1 MIYYPTYSGTE
12 RSDKM
17 NNTGKEITLII
28 IGSLFFALGVN
39 LFAIPNELG
48 EGGVTGISM
57 TLYYILNW
65 SPGITNFVMNAVL
78 LAIGYK
84 VLNKR
89 VTWYTMLAIFFSSL
103 FIQLTEGMGEPLDIM
118 LGTVFAG
125 VFIGIGLG
133 LVLRSGGTTGGST
146 IVARMLNQ
154 HFGWSVS
161 TSMFVFDILVVL
173 GSSVV
178 IGIENT
184 MYTGISIYIST
195 KILDYLIDGFDTRKA
210 VTIISN
216 STVAIAEKVSE
227 EMDRGVTVINARG
240 HYSNESKDIL
250 YVVINKQELFLLK
263 KMIQQVDDKA
273 FVVVHD
279 VRDVFGEGFTFPKT

>member
-57 TLYYILNW
+57 TLYYILDW

>member
-1 MIYYPTYSGTE
+1 
-12 RSDKM
+12 M
-17 NNTGKEITLII
+17 NSTAKEITLII

-57 TLYYILNW
+57 TLYYVFGW
-65 SPGITNFVMNAVL
+65 SPGYTNFIMNGIL

-89 VTWYTMLAIFFSSL
+89 VTWYTLLAIFFTSVFL
-103 FIQLTEGMGEPLDIM
+103 HFTEGMGRSLDIM

-154 HFGWSVS
+154 KFGWAVS
-161 TSMFVFDILVVL
+161 TSMFVFDILVVI
-173 GSSVV
+173 GSGFV

-210 VTIISN
+210 VTIISPL
-216 STVAIAEKVSE
+216 TDAIAEKVSA
-227 EMDRGVTVINARG
+227 EMDRGATIINARG
-240 HYSNESKDIL
+240 HYSQESKDIL

-263 KMIQQVDDKA
+263 KMIQQIDDKA

>member
-1 MIYYPTYSGTE
+1 
-12 RSDKM
+12 M

-39 LFAIPNELG
+39 WFAIPNELG

-57 TLYYILNW
+57 TLYYILDW

>member
-1 MIYYPTYSGTE
+1 
-12 RSDKM
+12 M
-17 NNTGKEITLII
+17 NKTTVKEITLII
-28 IGSLFFALGVN
+28 VGSLFFALGVN

-57 TLYYILNW
+57 TLYYLLGW
-65 SPGITNFVMNAVL
+65 SPGITNFVMNGAL

-89 VTWYTMLAIFFSSL
+89 VTWYTMLAIFFTSL
-103 FIQLTEGMGEPLDIM
+103 FIKLTEGMGESVDIM

-125 VFIGIGLG
+125 VFIGLGLG

-146 IVARMLNQ
+146 IIARMLNQ
-154 HFGWSVS
+154 HFGWAVS
-161 TSMFVFDILVVL
+161 TTMFVFDIVVVL
-173 GSSVV
+173 GSSFV

-210 VTIISN
+210 VTIISAE
-216 STVAIAEKVSE
+216 TDAIAEKVSA

-240 HYSNESKDIL
+240 HYSKEAKDIL

-263 KMIQQVDDKA
+263 KKIQKIDEKA

>member
-1 MIYYPTYSGTE
+1 
-12 RSDKM
+12 M
-17 NNTGKEITLII
+17 NSTAKEITLII

-57 TLYYILNW
+57 TLYYVLGW
-65 SPGITNFVMNAVL
+65 SPAITNFVMNGVL

-89 VTWYTMLAIFFSSL
+89 VTWYTMLAIFFASL
-103 FIQLTEGMGEPLDIM
+103 FIHLTEDMGNSVDIM

-125 VFIGIGLG
+125 VFIGLGLG

-146 IVARMLNQ
+146 IIARMLNQ
-154 HFGWSVS
+154 HFGWAVS
-161 TSMFVFDILVVL
+161 TSMFVFDIVVVL
-173 GSSVV
+173 GSSFV

-210 VTIISN
+210 VTIISTH
-216 STVAIAEKVSE
+216 TVSIAEKVSE
-227 EMDRGVTVINARG
+227 EMDRGVTIINAKG
-240 HYSNESKDIL
+240 HYSKESKDIL

-263 KMIQQVDDKA
+263 KTIQQIDEKA

>member
-1 MIYYPTYSGTE
+1 
-12 RSDKM
+12 M
-17 NNTGKEITLII
+17 NSTTKEITLII

-57 TLYYILNW
+57 TLYYVFDW
-65 SPGITNFVMNAVL
+65 SPGITNFVMNGVL

-89 VTWYTMLAIFFSSL
+89 VTWYTMLAIFFTSL
-103 FIQLTEGMGEPLDIM
+103 FIQLTEGMGDSVDIM

-125 VFIGIGLG
+125 VFIGLGLG

-154 HFGWSVS
+154 QFGWGVS

-173 GSSVV
+173 SSIVRHRNREYDV
-178 IGIENT
+178 HRDFHLYQYEDPRLPDRRVR
-184 MYTGISIYIST
+184 YTEGRYHHFPGYRCHREKSERRNGPRSHSSLTQEDII
-195 KILDYLIDGFDTRKA
+195 RK
-210 VTIISN
+210 N
-216 STVAIAEKVSE
+216 Q
-227 EMDRGVTVINARG
+227 R
-240 HYSNESKDIL
+240 
-250 YVVINKQELFLLK
+250 
-263 KMIQQVDDKA
+263 
-273 FVVVHD
+273 
-279 VRDVFGEGFTFPKT
+279 TFCMW

>member
-1 MIYYPTYSGTE
+1 
-12 RSDKM
+12 M
-17 NNTGKEITLII
+17 NSTTKEITLII

-57 TLYYILNW
+57 TLYYVLGW
-65 SPGITNFVMNAVL
+65 SPGITNFVMNGVL

-89 VTWYTMLAIFFSSL
+89 VTWYTMLAIFFTSL
-103 FIQLTEGMGEPLDIM
+103 FIHFTEGMGNSVDIM

-125 VFIGIGLG
+125 VFIGLGLG

-146 IVARMLNQ
+146 IIARMLNQ
-154 HFGWSVS
+154 HFGWAVS

-173 GSSVV
+173 GSAFV

-210 VTIISN
+210 VTIISEH
-216 STVAIAEKVSE
+216 TVSIAEKVSE
-227 EMDRGVTVINARG
+227 EMDRGVTIINAKG
-240 HYSNESKDIL
+240 HYSKESKDIL

-263 KMIQQVDDKA
+263 KTIQQIDEKA

>member
-1 MIYYPTYSGTE
+1 
-12 RSDKM
+12 M
-17 NNTGKEITLII
+17 NHTGKEITLII

-39 LFAIPNELG
+39 WFAIPNELG

-57 TLYYILNW
+57 TLYYVLGW
-65 SPGITNFVMNAVL
+65 SPGLTNFVMNGLL

-89 VTWYTMLAIFFSSL
+89 VTWYTMIAIFFTSL
-103 FIQLTEGMGEPLDIM
+103 FIHLTEGLGKPVDIM

-146 IVARMLNQ
+146 IIARMLNQ
-154 HFGWSVS
+154 HFGWGVS
-161 TSMFVFDILVVL
+161 TTMFVFDILVVG
-173 GSSVV
+173 GSAFV

-216 STVAIAEKVSE
+216 STDEIAKKVSD
-227 EMDRGVTVINARG
+227 EMDRGVTLINARG
-240 HYSNESKDIL
+240 HYSKEAKDIL

-263 KMIQQVDDKA
+263 KMIQRVDEKA

>member
-1 MIYYPTYSGTE
+1 
-12 RSDKM
+12 
-17 NNTGKEITLII
+17 
-28 IGSLFFALGVN
+28 

-57 TLYYILNW
+57 TLYYVLDW
-65 SPGITNFVMNAVL
+65 SPGITNFVMNGIL
-78 LAIGYK
+78 LGIGYK

-89 VTWYTMLAIFFSSL
+89 VTWYTILAIFFTSL
-103 FIQLTEGMGEPLDIM
+103 FIQLTEGMGHSVDIM

-125 VFIGIGLG
+125 VFIGVGLG

-146 IVARMLNQ
+146 IIARMLNQ
-154 HFGWSVS
+154 HFGWAVS
-161 TSMFVFDILVVL
+161 TTMFVFDIVVVL
-173 GSSVV
+173 GSSFV
-178 IGIENT
+178 IGVENT

-210 VTIISN
+210 VTIISGQ
-216 STVAIAEKVSE
+216 TDAIAEKVSD

-240 HYSNESKDIL
+240 HYSKESKDIL

-263 KMIQQVDDKA
+263 KMIQQIDEKA

>member
-1 MIYYPTYSGTE
+1 
-12 RSDKM
+12 M
-17 NNTGKEITLII
+17 NSTAKEITLII

-57 TLYYILNW
+57 TLYYVFGW
-65 SPGITNFVMNAVL
+65 SPGYTNFIMNGIL

-89 VTWYTMLAIFFSSL
+89 VTWYTLLAIFFTSVFL
-103 FIQLTEGMGEPLDIM
+103 HFTEGMGRSLDIM

-154 HFGWSVS
+154 KFGWAVS
-161 TSMFVFDILVVL
+161 TSMFVFDILVVI
-173 GSSVV
+173 GSGFV

-210 VTIISN
+210 VTIISPL
-216 STVAIAEKVSE
+216 TDAIAEKVSAE
-227 EMDRGVTVINARG
+227 IDRGATIINARG
-240 HYSNESKDIL
+240 HYSKESKDIL

-263 KMIQQVDDKA
+263 KMIQQIDDKA

>member
-12 RSDKM
+12 RSEKM

-57 TLYYILNW
+57 TLYYILDW

-178 IGIENT
+178 IGVENT

>member
-1 MIYYPTYSGTE
+1 
-12 RSDKM
+12 M
-17 NNTGKEITLII
+17 NHTGKEITLII

-39 LFAIPNELG
+39 WFAIPNELG

-57 TLYYILNW
+57 IFYYLLGW
-65 SPGITNFVMNAVL
+65 SPGISNFIMNSLL

-89 VTWYTMLAIFFSSL
+89 VTWYTIIAVFSTSL
-103 FIQLTEGMGEPLDIM
+103 FIHLTEGMGHPVDIM
-118 LGTVFAG
+118 LGTVFSG

-146 IVARMLNQ
+146 IIARMLNQ
-154 HFGWSVS
+154 HFGWGVS
-161 TSMFVFDILVVL
+161 TSMFVFDILVVI
-173 GSSVV
+173 GSSFV

-210 VTIISN
+210 VTIISQR
-216 STVAIAEKVSE
+216 TVEIAEKVSD
-227 EMDRGVTVINARG
+227 EMDRGVTIINAKG
-240 HYSNESKDIL
+240 HYSNEAKDIL

-263 KMIQQVDDKA
+263 KRIQQVDEKA

>member
-1 MIYYPTYSGTE
+1 
-12 RSDKM
+12 M
-17 NNTGKEITLII
+17 NSTAKEIILII

-57 TLYYILNW
+57 TLFYVLDW
-65 SPGITNFVMNAVL
+65 SPGYTNFVMNGIL

-89 VTWYTMLAIFFSSL
+89 VTWYTLLAIFFTSVFL
-103 FIQLTEGMGEPLDIM
+103 HFTEDMGRSLDIM

-125 VFIGIGLG
+125 VFIGVGLG
-133 LVLRSGGTTGGST
+133 IVLRSGGTTGGST

-154 HFGWSVS
+154 RFGWAVS
-161 TSMFVFDILVVL
+161 TTMFVFDILVVL
-173 GSSVV
+173 GSAFV

-210 VTIISN
+210 VTIISPYTE
-216 STVAIAEKVSE
+216 SIAERVSA
-227 EMDRGVTVINARG
+227 EMDRGATIINARG
-240 HYSNESKDIL
+240 HYSKESKDIL

-263 KMIQQVDDKA
+263 KMIQQIDEKA

>member
-1 MIYYPTYSGTE
+1 
-12 RSDKM
+12 M
-17 NNTGKEITLII
+17 NHTRKEITLII

-39 LFAIPNELG
+39 WFAIPNELG

-57 TLYYILNW
+57 TLYYVLGW
-65 SPGITNFVMNAVL
+65 SPGLTNFIMNGLL

-89 VTWYTMLAIFFSSL
+89 VTWYTMIAIFFTSL
-103 FIQLTEGMGEPLDIM
+103 FIHLTEGLGKPVDIM

-146 IVARMLNQ
+146 IIARMLNQ
-154 HFGWSVS
+154 HFGWGVS
-161 TSMFVFDILVVL
+161 TTMFVFDILVVG
-173 GSSVV
+173 GSAFV

-216 STVAIAEKVSE
+216 NTDEIAKKVSD
-227 EMDRGVTVINARG
+227 EMDRGVTLINARG
-240 HYSNESKDIL
+240 HYSKEAKDIL

-263 KMIQQVDDKA
+263 KMIQRVDEKA

>member
-1 MIYYPTYSGTE
+1 
-12 RSDKM
+12 M
-17 NNTGKEITLII
+17 NSTAKEITLII

-57 TLYYILNW
+57 TLYYVFGW
-65 SPGITNFVMNAVL
+65 SPGYTNFIMNGIL

-89 VTWYTMLAIFFSSL
+89 VTWYTLLAIFFTSVFL
-103 FIQLTEGMGEPLDIM
+103 HFTEGMGRSLDIM

-154 HFGWSVS
+154 KFGWAVS
-161 TSMFVFDILVVL
+161 TSMFVFDILVVI
-173 GSSVV
+173 GSGFV

-210 VTIISN
+210 VTIISPL
-216 STVAIAEKVSE
+216 TDAIAEKVSA
-227 EMDRGVTVINARG
+227 EMDRGATIINARG
-240 HYSNESKDIL
+240 HYSQESKDIL

-263 KMIQQVDDKA
+263 KTIQQIDDKA

>member
-1 MIYYPTYSGTE
+1 
-12 RSDKM
+12 M
-17 NNTGKEITLII
+17 NTTVKEITLII

-57 TLYYILNW
+57 TLYYVLGW
-65 SPGITNFVMNAVL
+65 SPGISNFVMNGIL

-103 FIQLTEGMGEPLDIM
+103 FIHLTEGMGHSVDIM

-125 VFIGIGLG
+125 VFIGLGLG
-133 LVLRSGGTTGGST
+133 IVLRSGGTTGGST
-146 IVARMLNQ
+146 IIARMLNQ
-154 HFGWSVS
+154 HFGWAVS
-161 TSMFVFDILVVL
+161 TSMFVFDIIVVL
-173 GSSVV
+173 GSSFV
-178 IGIENT
+178 IGVENT

-210 VTIISN
+210 VTIISEH
-216 STVAIAEKVSE
+216 TAAIAEKVSD
-227 EMDRGVTVINARG
+227 EMDRGVTVINAKG
-240 HYSNESKDIL
+240 HYSKESKDIL

-263 KMIQQVDDKA
+263 KMIQQIDEKA

>member
-1 MIYYPTYSGTE
+1 
-12 RSDKM
+12 M
-17 NNTGKEITLII
+17 NSTAKEITLII

-57 TLYYILNW
+57 TLYYVFGW
-65 SPGITNFVMNAVL
+65 SPGFTNFIMNGIL

-89 VTWYTMLAIFFSSL
+89 VTWYTLLAIFFTSVFL
-103 FIQLTEGMGEPLDIM
+103 HFTEEMGRSLDIM

-154 HFGWSVS
+154 KFGWAVS
-161 TSMFVFDILVVL
+161 TSMFVFDILVVI
-173 GSSVV
+173 GSGFV

-210 VTIISN
+210 VTIISPL
-216 STVAIAEKVSE
+216 TDAIAEKVSA
-227 EMDRGVTVINARG
+227 EMDRGATIINARG
-240 HYSNESKDIL
+240 HYSKESKDIL

-263 KMIQQVDDKA
+263 KTIQQIDDKA

>member
-1 MIYYPTYSGTE
+1 
-12 RSDKM
+12 M
-17 NNTGKEITLII
+17 NHTGKEITLII

-57 TLYYILNW
+57 ILYYLWDW

-78 LAIGYK
+78 LAIGYQ

-89 VTWYTMLAIFFSSL
+89 VTWYTMIAILFTSL
-103 FIQLTEGMGEPLDIM
+103 FIQLTEGMGNPLDIM

-146 IVARMLNQ
+146 IIARMLNQ

-161 TSMFVFDILVVL
+161 TSMFVFDILVVIA
-173 GSSVV
+173 SSVV

-210 VTIISN
+210 VTIISQN
-216 STVAIAEKVSE
+216 TLGIAEKVSD
-227 EMDRGVTVINARG
+227 EMDRGVTVINAHG
-240 HYSNESKDIL
+240 HYSKESKDIL

-263 KMIQQVDDKA
+263 KMIQQVDEKA

>member
-1 MIYYPTYSGTE
+1 
-12 RSDKM
+12 M
-17 NNTGKEITLII
+17 NTTVKEITLII

-57 TLYYILNW
+57 TLYYVFGW
-65 SPGITNFVMNAVL
+65 SPGISNFVMNGIL

-103 FIQLTEGMGEPLDIM
+103 FIHLTEGMGHSVDIM

-125 VFIGIGLG
+125 VFIGLGLG
-133 LVLRSGGTTGGST
+133 IVLRSGGTTGGST
-146 IVARMLNQ
+146 IIARMLNQ
-154 HFGWSVS
+154 HFGWAVS
-161 TSMFVFDILVVL
+161 TSMFVFDIIVVL
-173 GSSVV
+173 GSSFV
-178 IGIENT
+178 IGVENT

-210 VTIISN
+210 VTIISEH
-216 STVAIAEKVSE
+216 TAAIAEKVSD
-227 EMDRGVTVINARG
+227 EMDRGVTVINAKG
-240 HYSNESKDIL
+240 HYSKESKDIL

-263 KMIQQVDDKA
+263 KMIQQIDEKA

>member
-1 MIYYPTYSGTE
+1 
-12 RSDKM
+12 M
-17 NNTGKEITLII
+17 NSTAKEITLII

-57 TLYYILNW
+57 TLYYVFGW
-65 SPGITNFVMNAVL
+65 SPGFTNFVMNGIL

-89 VTWYTMLAIFFSSL
+89 VTWYTLLAIFFTSVFL
-103 FIQLTEGMGEPLDIM
+103 HFTEEMGRSLDIM

-154 HFGWSVS
+154 KFGWAVS
-161 TSMFVFDILVVL
+161 TSMFVFDILVVI
-173 GSSVV
+173 GSGFV

-210 VTIISN
+210 VTIISPL
-216 STVAIAEKVSE
+216 TDAIAEKVSA
-227 EMDRGVTVINARG
+227 EMDRGATIINARG
-240 HYSNESKDIL
+240 HYSKESKDIL

-263 KMIQQVDDKA
+263 KTIQQIDDKA

>member
-1 MIYYPTYSGTE
+1 
-12 RSDKM
+12 M
-17 NNTGKEITLII
+17 NHTGKEITLII

-39 LFAIPNELG
+39 WFAIPNELG

-57 TLYYILNW
+57 TLYYVLGW
-65 SPGITNFVMNAVL
+65 SPGLTNFIMNGFL

-89 VTWYTMLAIFFSSL
+89 VTWYTMIAIFFTSL
-103 FIQLTEGMGEPLDIM
+103 FIHLTEGMGNSVDIM

-146 IVARMLNQ
+146 IIARMLNQ
-154 HFGWSVS
+154 HFGWGVS
-161 TSMFVFDILVVL
+161 TTMFVFDILVVI
-173 GSSVV
+173 GSAFV

-216 STVAIAEKVSE
+216 STDEIAKKVSD
-227 EMDRGVTVINARG
+227 EMDRGVTIINARG
-240 HYSNESKDIL
+240 HYSNEAKDIL

-263 KMIQQVDDKA
+263 KMIQRVDDKA

>member
-1 MIYYPTYSGTE
+1 
-12 RSDKM
+12 M
-17 NNTGKEITLII
+17 NHTGKEITLII

-39 LFAIPNELG
+39 WFAIPNELG

-57 TLYYILNW
+57 TLYYVLGW
-65 SPGITNFVMNAVL
+65 SPGLTNFIMNGFL

-89 VTWYTMLAIFFSSL
+89 VTWYTMIAIFFTSL
-103 FIQLTEGMGEPLDIM
+103 FIHLTEGMGNSVDIM

-146 IVARMLNQ
+146 IIARMLNQ
-154 HFGWSVS
+154 HFGWGVS
-161 TSMFVFDILVVL
+161 TTMFVFDILVVI
-173 GSSVV
+173 GSAFV

-210 VTIISN
+210 VTIISEN
-216 STVAIAEKVSE
+216 TDEIAKKVSD
-227 EMDRGVTVINARG
+227 EMDRGVTIINARG
-240 HYSNESKDIL
+240 HYSNEAKDIL

-263 KMIQQVDDKA
+263 KMIQRVDEKA

>member
-1 MIYYPTYSGTE
+1 
-12 RSDKM
+12 M
-17 NNTGKEITLII
+17 NTTVKEITLII

-57 TLYYILNW
+57 TLYYVLGW
-65 SPGITNFVMNAVL
+65 SPGITNFVMNGIL

-89 VTWYTMLAIFFSSL
+89 VTLYTMLAIFFSSL
-103 FIQLTEGMGEPLDIM
+103 FIHLTEGMGHSVDIM

-125 VFIGIGLG
+125 VFIGLGLG
-133 LVLRSGGTTGGST
+133 IVLRSGGTTGGST
-146 IVARMLNQ
+146 IIARMLNQ
-154 HFGWSVS
+154 HFGWAVS
-161 TSMFVFDILVVL
+161 TSMFVFDIIVVL
-173 GSSVV
+173 GSSFV
-178 IGIENT
+178 IGVENT

-210 VTIISN
+210 VTIISEH
-216 STVAIAEKVSE
+216 TAAIAEKVSD
-227 EMDRGVTVINARG
+227 EMDRGVTVINAKG
-240 HYSNESKDIL
+240 HYSKESKDIL

-263 KMIQQVDDKA
+263 KMIQQIDEKA

>member
-1 MIYYPTYSGTE
+1 
-12 RSDKM
+12 M
-17 NNTGKEITLII
+17 NSTTKEITLII

-57 TLYYILNW
+57 ILYYVFDW
-65 SPGITNFVMNAVL
+65 SPGITNFAMNGVL

-89 VTWYTMLAIFFSSL
+89 VTWYTMLAIFFTSL
-103 FIQLTEGMGEPLDIM
+103 FIQLTEGMGDSVDIM

-154 HFGWSVS
+154 RFGWGVS
-161 TSMFVFDILVVL
+161 TSMFVFDIIVVL
-173 GSSVV
+173 ASMFV

-210 VTIISN
+210 VTIISQD
-216 STVAIAEKVSE
+216 TDAIAEKVSAK
-227 EMDRGVTVINARG
+227 MDRGVTIINARG
-240 HYSNESKDIL
+240 HYSKASKDIL

-263 KMIQQVDDKA
+263 KMIQQIDEKA

>member
-1 MIYYPTYSGTE
+1 
-12 RSDKM
+12 M
-17 NNTGKEITLII
+17 NTTVKEITLII

-57 TLYYILNW
+57 TLYYVLGW
-65 SPGITNFVMNAVL
+65 SPGITNFVMNGIL

-89 VTWYTMLAIFFSSL
+89 VTWYTMLAIFFTSL
-103 FIQLTEGMGEPLDIM
+103 FIQLTEGMGNSVDIM

-125 VFIGIGLG
+125 VFIGLGLG

-173 GSSVV
+173 GSSFV

-210 VTIISN
+210 VTIISQH
-216 STVAIAEKVSE
+216 TIAIAEKVSD

-263 KMIQQVDDKA
+263 KAIQQIDEKA

>member
-1 MIYYPTYSGTE
+1 MVE
-12 RSDKM
+12 RSDHM
-17 NNTGKEITLII
+17 NHTGKEITLII
-28 IGSLFFALGVN
+28 IGSMFFALGVN
-39 LFAIPNELG
+39 WFAIPNQLG

-57 TLYYILNW
+57 TLYYLFNW
-65 SPGITNFVMNAVL
+65 SPGISNFVMNGIL
-78 LAIGYK
+78 LSIGYK

-89 VTWYTMLAIFFSSL
+89 VTWYTMIAIFFTSL
-103 FIQLTEGMGEPLDIM
+103 FIHITEGMGNPVDIM
-118 LGTVFAG
+118 LGTVFSG

-154 HFGWSVS
+154 HFGWGVS
-161 TSMFVFDILVVL
+161 ASMFVFDILVVV
-173 GSSVV
+173 GSSFV

-210 VTIISN
+210 VTIISQ
-216 STVAIAEKVSE
+216 STVAIAEKVSD
-227 EMDRGVTVINARG
+227 EMDRGVTIINAKG
-240 HYSNESKDIL
+240 HYSNEAKDIL

>member
-1 MIYYPTYSGTE
+1 
-12 RSDKM
+12 M
-17 NNTGKEITLII
+17 NSTAKEITLII

-57 TLYYILNW
+57 TLYYVFGW
-65 SPGITNFVMNAVL
+65 SPGYTNFVMNGIL

-89 VTWYTMLAIFFSSL
+89 VTWYTLLAIFFTSVFL
-103 FIQLTEGMGEPLDIM
+103 HFTEGMGRSLDIM

-154 HFGWSVS
+154 KFGWAVS
-161 TSMFVFDILVVL
+161 TSMFVFDILVVI
-173 GSSVV
+173 GSGFV

-210 VTIISN
+210 VTIISPL
-216 STVAIAEKVSE
+216 TDAIAEKVSA
-227 EMDRGVTVINARG
+227 EMDRGATIINARG
-240 HYSNESKDIL
+240 HYSKESKDIL

-263 KMIQQVDDKA
+263 KTIQQIDDKA

>member
-1 MIYYPTYSGTE
+1 
-12 RSDKM
+12 M
-17 NNTGKEITLII
+17 NSTTKEITLII

-57 TLYYILNW
+57 ILYYVFDW
-65 SPGITNFVMNAVL
+65 SPGITNFAMNGVL

-89 VTWYTMLAIFFSSL
+89 VTWYTMLAIFFTSL
-103 FIQLTEGMGEPLDIM
+103 FIKLTEGMGESVDIM

-154 HFGWSVS
+154 RFGWGVS
-161 TSMFVFDILVVL
+161 TSMFVFDIIVVL
-173 GSSVV
+173 SSMFV

-210 VTIISN
+210 VTIISQD
-216 STVAIAEKVSE
+216 TDAIAEKVSAK
-227 EMDRGVTVINARG
+227 MDRGVTIINARG
-240 HYSNESKDIL
+240 HYSKSSKDIL

-263 KMIQQVDDKA
+263 KMIQQIDEKA

>member
-1 MIYYPTYSGTE
+1 
-12 RSDKM
+12 M
-17 NNTGKEITLII
+17 NSTAKEITLII

-57 TLYYILNW
+57 TLYYVFGW
-65 SPGITNFVMNAVL
+65 SPGYTNFIMNGIL

-89 VTWYTMLAIFFSSL
+89 VTWYTLLAIFFTSVFL
-103 FIQLTEGMGEPLDIM
+103 HFTEGMGRSLDIM

-154 HFGWSVS
+154 KFGWAVS
-161 TSMFVFDILVVL
+161 TSMFVFDILVVI
-173 GSSVV
+173 GSGFV

-210 VTIISN
+210 VTIISPL
-216 STVAIAEKVSE
+216 TDAIAEKVSA
-227 EMDRGVTVINARG
+227 EMDRGATIINARG
-240 HYSNESKDIL
+240 HYSKESKDIL

-263 KMIQQVDDKA
+263 KTIQQIDDKA

>member
-1 MIYYPTYSGTE
+1 
-12 RSDKM
+12 M
-17 NNTGKEITLII
+17 NSTTKEITLII

-57 TLYYILNW
+57 TLYYVLDW
-65 SPGITNFVMNAVL
+65 SPGITNFVMNGIL

-89 VTWYTMLAIFFSSL
+89 VTWYTMLAIFFTSL
-103 FIQLTEGMGEPLDIM
+103 FIQLTEGMGNSVDIM

-146 IVARMLNQ
+146 IIARMLNQ
-154 HFGWSVS
+154 QFGWAVS
-161 TSMFVFDILVVL
+161 TTMFVFDIVVVL
-173 GSSVV
+173 GSSFV

-210 VTIISN
+210 VTIISQD
-216 STVAIAEKVSE
+216 TDAIAEKVSA
-227 EMDRGVTVINARG
+227 EMDRGITIINARG
-240 HYSNESKDIL
+240 HYSKSSKDIL

-263 KMIQQVDDKA
+263 KMIQQIDEKA

>member
-1 MIYYPTYSGTE
+1 
-12 RSDKM
+12 M
-17 NNTGKEITLII
+17 NHTGKEITLII

-39 LFAIPNELG
+39 WFAIPNELG

-57 TLYYILNW
+57 TLYYVLGW
-65 SPGITNFVMNAVL
+65 SPGLTNFIMNGFL

-89 VTWYTMLAIFFSSL
+89 VTWYTMIAIFFTSL
-103 FIQLTEGMGEPLDIM
+103 FIHLTEGMGNSVDIM

-146 IVARMLNQ
+146 IIARMLNQ
-154 HFGWSVS
+154 HFGWGVS
-161 TSMFVFDILVVL
+161 TTMFVFDILVVI
-173 GSSVV
+173 GSAFV

-210 VTIISN
+210 VTIISD
-216 STVAIAEKVSE
+216 STDEIAKKVSD
-227 EMDRGVTVINARG
+227 EMDRGVTIINARG
-240 HYSNESKDIL
+240 HYSNEAKDIL

-263 KMIQQVDDKA
+263 KMIQRVDDKA

>member
-1 MIYYPTYSGTE
+1 
-12 RSDKM
+12 M
-17 NNTGKEITLII
+17 NHTGKEITLII

-39 LFAIPNELG
+39 WFAIPNELG

-57 TLYYILNW
+57 TLYYVLGW
-65 SPGITNFVMNAVL
+65 SPGLTNFIMNGFL

-89 VTWYTMLAIFFSSL
+89 VTWYTMVAIFFTSL
-103 FIQLTEGMGEPLDIM
+103 FIHLTEGMGNPVDIM

-146 IVARMLNQ
+146 IIARMLNQ
-154 HFGWSVS
+154 HFGWGVS
-161 TSMFVFDILVVL
+161 TTMFVFDILVVI
-173 GSSVV
+173 GSAFV

-210 VTIISN
+210 VTIISEK
-216 STVAIAEKVSE
+216 TDEIAKKVSD
-227 EMDRGVTVINARG
+227 EMDRGVTIINARG
-240 HYSNESKDIL
+240 HYSNEAKDIL

-263 KMIQQVDDKA
+263 KMIQRVDEKA

>member
-1 MIYYPTYSGTE
+1 
-12 RSDKM
+12 M
-17 NNTGKEITLII
+17 NSTAKEITLII

-57 TLYYILNW
+57 TLYYVFGW
-65 SPGITNFVMNAVL
+65 SPGFTNFVMNGIL

-89 VTWYTMLAIFFSSL
+89 VTWYTLLAIFFTSVFL
-103 FIQLTEGMGEPLDIM
+103 HFTEEMGRSLDIM

-154 HFGWSVS
+154 KFGWAVS
-161 TSMFVFDILVVL
+161 TSMFVFDILVVI
-173 GSSVV
+173 GSGFV

-210 VTIISN
+210 VTIISPL
-216 STVAIAEKVSE
+216 TDAIAEKVSA
-227 EMDRGVTVINARG
+227 EMDRGATIINARG
-240 HYSNESKDIL
+240 HYSQESKDIL

-263 KMIQQVDDKA
+263 KTIQQIDDKA

>member
-1 MIYYPTYSGTE
+1 
-12 RSDKM
+12 M
-17 NNTGKEITLII
+17 NHTGKEITLII

-39 LFAIPNELG
+39 WFAIPNELG

-57 TLYYILNW
+57 TLYYVLGW
-65 SPGITNFVMNAVL
+65 SPGLTNFIMNGFL

-89 VTWYTMLAIFFSSL
+89 VTWYTMIAIFFTSL
-103 FIQLTEGMGEPLDIM
+103 FIHLTEGMGDSVDIM

-146 IVARMLNQ
+146 IIARMLNQ
-154 HFGWSVS
+154 HFGWGVS
-161 TSMFVFDILVVL
+161 TTMFVFDILVVI
-173 GSSVV
+173 GSAFV

-210 VTIISN
+210 VTIISD
-216 STVAIAEKVSE
+216 STDEIAKKVSD
-227 EMDRGVTVINARG
+227 EMDRGVTIINARG
-240 HYSNESKDIL
+240 HYSNEAKDIL

-263 KMIQQVDDKA
+263 KMIQRVDEKA

>member
-1 MIYYPTYSGTE
+1 
-12 RSDKM
+12 M
-17 NNTGKEITLII
+17 NTTVKEITLII
-28 IGSLFFALGVN
+28 VGSLFFALGVN

-57 TLYYILNW
+57 TLYYLIDW

-89 VTWYTMLAIFFSSL
+89 VTWYTLLAIFFTSL
-103 FIQLTEGMGEPLDIM
+103 FIQLTEGMGNSVDIM

-125 VFIGIGLG
+125 VFIGLGLG

-154 HFGWSVS
+154 QFGWGVS

-173 GSSVV
+173 GSSFV

-210 VTIISN
+210 VTIISQH
-216 STVAIAEKVSE
+216 TVSIAEKVSD
-227 EMDRGVTVINARG
+227 EMDRGVTLINAKG
-240 HYSNESKDIL
+240 HYSKESKDIL

-263 KMIQQVDDKA
+263 KSIQQIDEKA

>member
-1 MIYYPTYSGTE
+1 
-12 RSDKM
+12 M
-17 NNTGKEITLII
+17 NHTGKEITLII

-39 LFAIPNELG
+39 WFAIPNELG

-57 TLYYILNW
+57 TLYYVFGW
-65 SPGITNFVMNAVL
+65 SPGLTNFIMNGLL

-89 VTWYTMLAIFFSSL
+89 VTWYTMIAIFFTSL
-103 FIQLTEGMGEPLDIM
+103 FMHLTEGMGNPVDIM

-146 IVARMLNQ
+146 IIARMLNQ
-154 HFGWSVS
+154 HFGWGVS
-161 TSMFVFDILVVL
+161 TTMFVFDILVVI
-173 GSSVV
+173 GSAFV

-210 VTIISN
+210 VTIISEN
-216 STVAIAEKVSE
+216 TVEIAEKVSD
-227 EMDRGVTVINARG
+227 EMDRGVTIINARG
-240 HYSNESKDIL
+240 HYSNEAKDIL

-263 KMIQQVDDKA
+263 KMIQRVDEKA

>member
-1 MIYYPTYSGTE
+1 
-12 RSDKM
+12 M
-17 NNTGKEITLII
+17 NHTGKEITLII

-39 LFAIPNELG
+39 WFAIPNELG

-57 TLYYILNW
+57 TLYYVLGW
-65 SPGITNFVMNAVL
+65 SPGLTNFIMNGFL

-89 VTWYTMLAIFFSSL
+89 VTWYTMIAIFFTSL
-103 FIQLTEGMGEPLDIM
+103 FIHLTEGMGNSVDIM

-146 IVARMLNQ
+146 IIARMLNQ
-154 HFGWSVS
+154 HFGWGVS
-161 TSMFVFDILVVL
+161 TTMFVFDILVVI
-173 GSSVV
+173 GSAFV

-210 VTIISN
+210 VTIISD
-216 STVAIAEKVSE
+216 STDEIAKKVSD
-227 EMDRGVTVINARG
+227 EMDRGVTIINARG
-240 HYSNESKDIL
+240 HYSNEAKDIL

-263 KMIQQVDDKA
+263 KMIQRVDEKA